1 MLSDSQPTD
10 LKAPR
15 HLKILSAGKKEINAW
30 MDEWRDQEISQ
41 SVVTKV
47 EVVTESSSWLVSRTP
62 PPCSHKSKI
71 QKALK
76 NKFLLCLQ
84 IFSNLSW

>member
-1 MLSDSQPTD
+1 MVPCLHTLRNEQRTGHSVTRMWEWVKS
-10 LKAPR
+10 
-15 HLKILSAGKKEINAW
+15 W

-76 NKFLLCLQ
+76 TQF
-84 IFSNLSW
+84 FSITQFGSQV

>member
-15 HLKILSAGKKEINAW
+15 HLKILSAEKKEINAW

-76 NKFLLCLQ
+76 TQF
-84 IFSNLSW
+84 FSITQFGSKV

>member
-1 MLSDSQPTD
+1 MLSDSQPND

-15 HLKILSAGKKEINAW
+15 HLKILSAGKKEINGW

-47 EVVTESSSWLVSRTP
+47 EVITESSSLLVSRAP

-76 NKFLLCLQ
+76 TQF
-84 IFSNLSW
+84 FSITQFGSKI